1 VQVELF
7 VGPLTAHFAPA
18 LAAAAPVGERPST
31 ADVSAQI
38 EAWRTWLSDGLVSA
52 GHLSKPLRWDERVEN
67 EPQRFRVA
75 VDALRALKLLLVQKR
90 PESAS
95 GLLPPRPELDPAW
108 VEQAEAGFAGNPY
121 PQILVPEFWLPGGG
135 GGEFDFT
142 FLCPLPD
149 GHEVQAGSTGSL
161 GGQLAHVRENVLGGT
176 PFDVLLWAGDDEPN
190 ADVRRL
196 ARHAVGVLEQ
206 AVAHALEA
214 NVPILIAPAA

>member
-1 VQVELF
+1 MQVELF

-18 LAAAAPVGERPST
+18 LAAAAPVGEKPSP
-31 ADVSAQI
+31 DEVSAQI

-52 GHLSKPLRWDERVEN
+52 GHLSNPLRWDERAAS

-108 VEQAEAGFAGNPY
+108 VEQAESGFADSRY
-121 PQILVPEFWLPGGG
+121 PQILVPEFWLPG
-135 GGEFDFT
+135 EFDFT
-142 FLCPLPD
+142 FVCPLPD

-176 PFDVLLWAGDDEPN
+176 PFDVLLWAGDDEPTT
-190 ADVRRL
+190 DVRRL

-206 AVAHALEA
+206 AVAHALE
-214 NVPILIAPAA
+214 VGSPILVAPSA